1 MSRMMMALFLLC
13 ARVAGCTDPT
23 IPHGLPPWLS
33 VPAAGYQRSTQITMH
48 ASYSHQLRR
57 TGTRAATVGK
67 EGAAGCRVKCRTSIP
82 PSHLKSA
89 GALLSK
95 VQDPVHSSGVKS
107 YLPPSDTHSVA
118 SAPFRVSE
126 ELGCTPFRS
135 SPLSGCLTFCLADI
149 SLPGFMEGEQ

>member
-57 TGTRAATVGK
+57 TGTIAVTVGK
-67 EGAAGCRVKCRTSIP
+67 DSAADCRVKCRTSIP
-82 PSHLKSA
+82 PLHLQSA
-89 GALLSK
+89 CALLSK
-95 VQDPVHSSGVKS
+95 LQEPVHSSGVKS
-107 YLPPSDTHSVA
+107 NPRQAVRTASPALLVA
-118 SAPFRVSE
+118 
-126 ELGCTPFRS
+126 
-135 SPLSGCLTFCLADI
+135 
-149 SLPGFMEGEQ
+149 